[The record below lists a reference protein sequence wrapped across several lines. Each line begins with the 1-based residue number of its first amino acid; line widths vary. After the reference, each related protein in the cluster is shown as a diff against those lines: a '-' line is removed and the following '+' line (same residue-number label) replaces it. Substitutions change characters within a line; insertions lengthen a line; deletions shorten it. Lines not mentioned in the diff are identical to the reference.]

1 MGDGSHS
8 SHNSSNYIWLI
19 KVIKQWNTDHERKSR
34 TAGSNVPPTCPLQG
48 SGMFQTSL
56 WHKEYPT
63 VDRAG
68 GQGGGILIRGLGPER
83 RREKHAGP
91 PDQAG
96 CLRIGATVQPGSWGF
111 RVLRRR
117 ERSEIVLDS
126 TCVRNVFR
134 RETQRLSASP
144 ALPCSGQPTFLWL
157 LGGLDE
163 CQVPQEGWRQAKR
176 KVRMLFL
183 CLPFGQQLSHRW
195 RSILGSGTEFLP
207 APAVYSTPIV
217 SCC

>member
-1 MGDGSHS
+1 MKGNQGLRVLMFHPHVPSKEVVCFRPVCDRK
-8 SHNSSNYIWLI
+8 NILLLI
-19 KVIKQWNTDHERKSR
+19 ELEGR
-34 TAGSNVPPTCPLQG
+34 
-48 SGMFQTSL
+48 
-56 WHKEYPT
+56 
-63 VDRAG
+63 
-68 GQGGGILIRGLGPER
+68 GGGILIRGLGPER

-183 CLPFGQQLSHRW
+183 CLPFGQQLSHR
-195 RSILGSGTEFLP
+195 
-207 APAVYSTPIV
+207 
-217 SCC
+217 